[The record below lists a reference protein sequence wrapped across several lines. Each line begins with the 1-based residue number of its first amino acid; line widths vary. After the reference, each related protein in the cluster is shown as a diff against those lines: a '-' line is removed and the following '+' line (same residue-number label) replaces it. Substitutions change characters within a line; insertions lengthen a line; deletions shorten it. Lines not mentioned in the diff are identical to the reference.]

1 MLTLDAR
8 CTSLKTAVPR
18 YTGMGSRAVTGGHG
32 LSMDSNPF
40 ATCKERRKT
49 AEAAKQA
56 YTAAVIAAED
66 TASDEAT
73 MKEAECKRATDEAN
87 KLVEEAEAVANA
99 MHEAV
104 KGRDIKLEEQVGD
117 IRPRL
122 PLPFAL
128 SRAFVRAG

>member
-1 MLTLDAR
+1 MLV
-8 CTSLKTAVPR
+8 K
-18 YTGMGSRAVTGGHG
+18 
-32 LSMDSNPF
+32 
-40 ATCKERRKT
+40 
-49 AEAAKQA
+49 
-56 YTAAVIAAED
+56 
-66 TASDEAT
+66 
-73 MKEAECKRATDEAN
+73 
-87 KLVEEAEAVANA
+87 EAEAVANA